1 MEVVKQGNGMIQH
14 GFCKPK
20 MTGREDGLKCE
31 RDNRESSLEASDHV
45 IWKTNFKVEVREG
58 NVQYVLWRDWRAD

>member
-1 MEVVKQGNGMIQH
+1 MEVVKQGNGMIRH

-45 IWKTNFKVEVREG
+45 I
-58 NVQYVLWRDWRAD
+58 